1 MSDPWS
7 RSWTIF
13 GVTHVHRVGRWRFGL
28 GAAGHS
34 TESRIST
41 VSRMI
46 GVVTN
51 EEPQP
56 RRQETTAIDGRLPA
70 DLLASIADEVKAE
83 ADQKP
88 APAADESG

>member
-1 MSDPWS
+1 
-7 RSWTIF
+7 
-13 GVTHVHRVGRWRFGL
+13 
-28 GAAGHS
+28 
-34 TESRIST
+34 
-41 VSRMI
+41 MI